1 MARKRFTTMLIQDDD
16 TAGCGIELPF
26 NPKDVFGKVRAPV
39 KTTINGFTFRT
50 TTFSMG
56 GVFFIPVNKQNRV
69 GAKVAA
75 GDKITVQVE
84 TDDAPRVIDA
94 PADLV
99 KALRAARVLSA
110 WKKLSYTH
118 QKEHVQAIEEAKKPE
133 TRRRRIAK
141 AVEALGV

>member
-1 MARKRFTTMLIQDDD
+1 MARKRFTATLIQDDD

-39 KTTINGFTFRT
+39 NTTINSFTFRT

-56 GVFFIPVNKQNRV
+56 GVFFIPVNKQNRE
-69 GAKVAA
+69 GAGIGA
-75 GDKITVQVE
+75 GDKISVQME
-84 TDDAPRVIDA
+84 TDDAPRVIEP

-99 KALRAARVLSA
+99 KALRAAKVLNA

-118 QKEHVQAIEEAKKPE
+118 QKEQVQAIEEAKKPE
-133 TRRRRIAK
+133 TRERRIAK
-141 AVEALGV
+141 AVEALG